1 MNYNVAL
8 LCSILSV
15 SRSGYYARTKAVE
28 SRKAKRDKE
37 LKTVITTAFTQNR
50 AVYGTR
56 CLKKI
61 LDLLSNN
68 PNLSK
73 NVPQQQASKKTML
86 NLNRIDKKER
96 LMKATIDLTLKKFDE
111 LLSDF
116 DRAYEKAKAGKR
128 TAQVVFHADL
138 SETLSDV

>member
-1 MNYNVAL
+1 
-8 LCSILSV
+8 
-15 SRSGYYARTKAVE
+15 
-28 SRKAKRDKE
+28 
-37 LKTVITTAFTQNR
+37 
-50 AVYGTR
+50 
-56 CLKKI
+56 
-61 LDLLSNN
+61 
-68 PNLSK
+68 
-73 NVPQQQASKKTML
+73 ML